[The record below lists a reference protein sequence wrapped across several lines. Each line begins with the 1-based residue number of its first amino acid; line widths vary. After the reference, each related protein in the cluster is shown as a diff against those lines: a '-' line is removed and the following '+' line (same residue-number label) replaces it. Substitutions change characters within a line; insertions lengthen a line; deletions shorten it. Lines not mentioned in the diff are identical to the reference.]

1 MEFHTCEMKFTTL
14 VFFFF
19 SNSCGCLQ
27 LCITDTSSVNISC
40 SLMLRRCYNWLWLNE
55 LFLSQQIEEFRSFY
69 LCGRKVVDLQFQTA
83 DGRLAENDGFITAFH
98 LNRQRHKVSSEIQ
111 FRKSP
116 LFTLKCQFIMQTY
129 LKLKQSNKTT
139 LQIIL
144 PSWRLTSSILV

>member
-1 MEFHTCEMKFTTL
+1 M
-14 VFFFF
+14 
-19 SNSCGCLQ
+19 
-27 LCITDTSSVNISC
+27 
-40 SLMLRRCYNWLWLNE
+40 
-55 LFLSQQIEEFRSFY
+55 SQQIEEFRSFY

-144 PSWRLTSSILV
+144 PS

>member
-1 MEFHTCEMKFTTL
+1 MWDEVHYFCM
-14 VFFFF
+14 FF

-27 LCITDTSSVNISC
+27 LCITDTSSVNIAC
-40 SLMLRRCYNWLWLNE
+40 SLMLRRCYNWFWLNE
-55 LFLSQQIEEFRSFY
+55 LFLKSLGAFTFVAGRSLISSFR
-69 LCGRKVVDLQFQTA
+69 LPMDVLQRMTA
-83 DGRLAENDGFITAFH
+83 SSLLFTW
-98 LNRQRHKVSSEIQ
+98 NRQRHKVPSETQ

>member
-1 MEFHTCEMKFTTL
+1 MLVVFSSPEFGCNHWVISVGKGISHVWDEVHYSC
-14 VFFFF
+14 FFFF

-27 LCITDTSSVNISC
+27 LCITDTSSVNIAC

-98 LNRQRHKVSSEIQ
+98 LNRQRHKVSSETQ
-111 FRKSP
+111 FRKVH
-116 LFTLKCQFIMQTY
+116 Y
-129 LKLKQSNKTT
+129 LH
-139 LQIIL
+139 
-144 PSWRLTSSILV
+144 SSASLLCKPT